1 MIICLNCLLLATA
14 VSEGLGGVA
23 VSGSEESAAS
33 GSAGQEGGRLGIDGR
48 MLSDDVLPLNT
59 PSGGLCVFL
68 RTSGECSL
76 SSSTIVNKES
86 NRPDVREPRV

>member
-33 GSAGQEGGRLGIDGR
+33 GSAGQEEGRLGIR
-48 MLSDDVLPLNT
+48 WANV
-59 PSGGLCVFL
+59 
-68 RTSGECSL
+68 
-76 SSSTIVNKES
+76 
-86 NRPDVREPRV
+86 VR